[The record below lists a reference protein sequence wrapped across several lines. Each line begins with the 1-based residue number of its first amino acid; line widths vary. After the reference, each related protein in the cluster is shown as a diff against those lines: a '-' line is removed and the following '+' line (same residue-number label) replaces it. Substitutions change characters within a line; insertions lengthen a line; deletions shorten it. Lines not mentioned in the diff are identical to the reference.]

1 MDIENLLNIID
12 GEIINQ
18 PKVKKVE
25 AATIY
30 PSKVNL
36 GDLYFAYEQNS
47 IEKAIQNG
55 AYAIVFEGDNP
66 KISDSEIAYIK
77 VDSIKN
83 ATIKF
88 LRYILIQKASEVY
101 YFKPVESSFL
111 KQLSYKKNS
120 IYSILPDNW
129 QKSFE
134 TILNSDYQIFITTS
148 LKDAKSLSSSYK
160 QLHNNSNGYIVSD
173 SLLKTTF
180 RIDKYV
186 YQNMDITPFFFEN
199 FLKVIT
205 FCKENEINF
214 DINRLKYTKEFQPHF
229 IEDNLTPVSKGQTQ
243 KVLLFVNDTST
254 IDKSIEYLRGE
265 GRWIKSI
272 ALTPPKTKLQT
283 IDRPYWYNSPEE
295 AKEVLKKEFY
305 HYAFCYKLS
314 PNNIFTNKKER
325 ETLF

>member
-30 PSKVNL
+30 PSKVGL
-36 GDLYFAYEQNS
+36 GDLYFAYEQDS
-47 IEKAIQNG
+47 IEKAVQNG
-55 AYAIVFEGDNP
+55 AYAVVFEGENP
-66 KISDSEIAYIK
+66 KMSDREIAYIK
-77 VDSIKN
+77 VDSIKS
-83 ATIKF
+83 ATVKF
-88 LRYILIQKASEVY
+88 LRYILIQKASKVY
-101 YFKPVESSFL
+101 YFQPIESSLL
-111 KQLSYKKNS
+111 KQLSYQKNS
-120 IYSILPDNW
+120 TFSLLPKSW

-148 LKDAKSLSSSYK
+148 KEDAKNLSPNYNK
-160 QLHNNSNGYIVSD
+160 LRNTTKGYIVSD

-180 RIDKYV
+180 RVDKYI
-186 YQNMDITPFFFEN
+186 YQNIEIPPFFFEN
-199 FLKVIT
+199 LLRVIT
-205 FCKENEINF
+205 FCKDNGIEF
-214 DINRLKYTKEFQPHF
+214 DINRLKYTKEFQPYF
-229 IEDNLTPVSKGQTQ
+229 IEDDLTPVNKGTTQ
-243 KVLLFVNDTST
+243 KVLLFVDDAAT

-272 ALTPPKTKLQT
+272 ALTPEKTKLET
-283 IDRPYWYNSPEE
+283 IERPYWYKTPQE
-295 AKEVLKKEFY
+295 AQAILKKEFY

-314 PNNIFTNKKER
+314 ANDIFTDRKR